1 MAKKHRGGLAV
12 NWKFRVSIANR
23 QTKILITKKR
33 KIIIKYL
40 AWLSTKLKGQSFK
53 LPYDFLAGSLCIM
66 RKIVQTIEI
75 SAKKAHAQTAH
86 LFFCQ
91 REKPTLKKIKELF
104 LSNAQMRLRKSVIK

>member
-1 MAKKHRGGLAV
+1 
-12 NWKFRVSIANR
+12 
-23 QTKILITKKR
+23 
-33 KIIIKYL
+33 
-40 AWLSTKLKGQSFK
+40 
-53 LPYDFLAGSLCIM
+53 LCIM